1 MQKPAHARPNVFIVG
16 QPKSGTSALFS
27 FLKGHPDVCVSST
40 KEPQYFCKD
49 INSQYFHLSNQER
62 NDDNYLQLFAHCG
75 EQKIIM
81 EASTAYLYSRVAA
94 EEIRAFNPDAKIIMM
109 LREPVDFL
117 FTYHMQ
123 MLRTSCTFE
132 EVEDFMAA
140 IELEAERKAGQRIPS
155 NCFDPQFLYYSER
168 VRYAE
173 QIERYRKVFPA
184 GQLKVIIHD
193 DFKSNNE
200 AVYDE
205 VVAFLGLDPAYRP
218 QFKTINA
225 KVGVRFRRLKQAS
238 DQWLFPV
245 KQWIRP
251 LLPPGFY
258 KAGRALYRRIFF
270 KQKGLPTL
278 QAEDR
283 IALKQRYR
291 AEVEQLSACVG
302 RDLTV
307 LWGYDKI

>member
-1 MQKPAHARPNVFIVG
+1 MQKSARTLPNLFIVG

-27 FLKGHPDVCVSST
+27 FLKGHPEVCACAT
-40 KEPQYFCKD
+40 KEPQYFCRD
-49 INSQYFHLSNQER
+49 INSQYFHLKNQDR
-62 NDDNYLQLFAHCG
+62 NDENYLDLFEHCG
-75 EQKIIM
+75 EEKVIM

-94 EEIRAFNPDAKIIMM
+94 EQIHAFNPDARIIMM

-132 EVEDFMAA
+132 EVDDFMSA
-140 IELEAERKAGQRIPS
+140 IELEEERKAGRRIPN

-168 VRYAE
+168 VCYTE
-173 QIERYRKVFPA
+173 QIERFRRAFPA
-184 GQLKVIIHD
+184 AQLKIIIHD
-193 DFKSNNE
+193 DFKSDNE

-205 VVAFLGLDPAYRP
+205 VVTFLGLDPAYRP

-238 DQWLFPV
+238 DQYLFPV
-245 KQWIRP
+245 KQRIRP
-251 LLPPGFY
+251 LLPAVVY

-270 KQKGLPTL
+270 KRNGLPTL
-278 QAEDR
+278 QSADR
-283 IALKQRYR
+283 IALKHQYKD
-291 AEVEQLSACVG
+291 EVARLSASLG
-302 RDLTV
+302 RDLTA
-307 LWGYDKI
+307 LWGYDKL

>member
-1 MQKPAHARPNVFIVG
+1 MQDTARAKPNLFIVG

-27 FLKGHPDVCVSST
+27 FLKGHPDVGVCST

-62 NDDNYLQLFAHCG
+62 TDENYLKLFAHCG
-75 EQKIIM
+75 KRKVIL
-81 EASTAYLYSRVAA
+81 EASTAYLFSRVAA
-94 EEIRAFNPDAKIIMM
+94 AEIRKFSPDAKIIMM

-117 FTYHMQ
+117 FTYHTQ

-132 EVEDFMAA
+132 EVEDFMTAMA
-140 IELEAERKAGQRIPS
+140 LEPVRKAGQSIPG
-155 NCFDPQFLYYSER
+155 NCFDPQFLYYSDR
-168 VRYAE
+168 VSYTE
-173 QIERYRKVFPA
+173 QIERFRNVFPA
-184 GQLKVIIHD
+184 EQLKLIIYD
-193 DFKSNNE
+193 DFKANNE

-218 QFKTINA
+218 EFKTINP

-251 LLPPGFY
+251 RLPSGLY
-258 KAGRALYRRIFF
+258 KAGRSLYRRVFF

-278 QAEDR
+278 QPRDKAMLMR
-283 IALKQRYR
+283 RYKD
-291 AEVEQLSACVG
+291 EVARLSACVG
-302 RDLTV
+302 RDLTS
-307 LWGYDKI
+307 LWGYDRI